1 MILKKALNTLAAAA
15 AIAAAV
21 VVCVI
26 AASFAL
32 YAFAKDYVGPAW
44 AAAIVAGVF
53 ALVAVIVGLIATS
66 KVRPPK
72 AERGA
77 PEQPDMAARL
87 ILLARDRP
95 IVAAGAT
102 VAAAILLARNPK
114 IVTTILSAAIA
125 GRAASKT
132 PPAPRKR

>member
-53 ALVAVIVGLIATS
+53 ALVAVVVALIATR
-66 KVRPPK
+66 KAKLPK
-72 AERGA
+72 ADLA

-102 VAAAILLARNPK
+102 VGAAILLARNPK